1 MTNTFTVGTCIVNL
15 GCFAVVKEVRPDG
28 LLVVENPRIG
38 KWIADPAKCTRYYL
52 QFGDAD

>member
-1 MTNTFTVGTCIVNL
+1 MTNTFTIGTCIVCL
-15 GCFAVVKEVRPDG
+15 DCFAVVKEVRPDG